1 MTSNYNAKIEV
12 FAGKRTKAIFKSI
25 ETDNKF
31 YDENPTKTEMMFND
45 KIITILIEAQELS
58 HLRANLNSTVRL
70 VQASNDSIESV
81 KI

>member
-1 MTSNYNAKIEV
+1 MSNYNAKVEIS
-12 FAGKRTKAIFKSI
+12 AGNRAKAIFDSI

-31 YDENPTKTEMMFND
+31 YEENPTKTKFSFD
-45 KIITILIEAQELS
+45 KKIIIEIQAQEIS
-58 HLRANLNSTVRL
+58 HLRANLNSTLRL

>member
-1 MTSNYNAKIEV
+1 MSNYNAKVEIS
-12 FAGKRTKAIFKSI
+12 AGNRTKAIFDSI

-31 YDENPTKTEMMFND
+31 YEENPTKTKFSFD
-45 KIITILIEAQELS
+45 KKIIIEIQAQEIS
-58 HLRANLNSTVRL
+58 HLRANLNSTLRL

>member
-1 MTSNYNAKIEV
+1 MTSSYNAKIEIS
-12 FAGKRTKAIFKSI
+12 ADKRTKAIFKSI

-31 YDENPTKTEMMFND
+31 YDENPTQTKMFFD
-45 KIITILIEAQELS
+45 DRKIMILIETQQLS
-58 HLRANLNSTVRL
+58 HLRANLNSTLRL

>member
-1 MTSNYNAKIEV
+1 MMSNFKAKIEIS
-12 FAGKRTKAIFKSI
+12 AGKRNKAIFKAI

-31 YDENPTKTEMMFND
+31 YDENPTKSNLTIDD
-45 KIITILIEAQELS
+45 KITIIIDAKELS
-58 HLRANLNSTVRL
+58 HLRANLNSTLRL